1 MDAQR
6 VAVGA
11 ERGRRRRPSPA
22 SKMRAA
28 APRASEVELRPHG
41 SEIDE
46 ALRSRR
52 VEEGPL
58 AERQNG
64 IALAPPTH
72 PEHLLSVRGH
82 SATRAYVARRQCASA
97 IRVCTSHGGRR
108 RTAGGQHGA
117 HDGRGEPREEHRG
130 LGRARARGGRRGVQR
145 RGDRGAAGA
154 RHHARALRAL
164 VLLVLGDR
172 PRRRRRGRGHVQ
184 GDVGVGLRDVHV
196 RAARGD
202 RDVQD
207 ARRRGR
213 VRDHH
218 RRLVRLD
225 QPAGRVRAIRRA
237 QFPARA
243 ILAQFMF
250 RPPPLS
256 LCPAGCRPRCAT
268 RTC

>member
-6 VAVGA
+6 VAEGA
-11 ERGRRRRPSPA
+11 KEARRPSLPRKCSPTRRSPQLAA
-22 SKMRAA
+22 SDLHLKT
-28 APRASEVELRPHG
+28 

-184 GDVGVGLRDVHV
+184 GDVGVGLRDVHL

-218 RRLVRLD
+218 RRFVRFD
-225 QPAGRVRAIRRA
+225 QPAGGVRAH
-237 QFPARA
+237 FPARNSRSCA
-243 ILAQFMF
+243 NFPSLS
-250 RPPPLS
+250 PLR
-256 LCPAGCRPRCAT
+256 PAGCRPCCAT